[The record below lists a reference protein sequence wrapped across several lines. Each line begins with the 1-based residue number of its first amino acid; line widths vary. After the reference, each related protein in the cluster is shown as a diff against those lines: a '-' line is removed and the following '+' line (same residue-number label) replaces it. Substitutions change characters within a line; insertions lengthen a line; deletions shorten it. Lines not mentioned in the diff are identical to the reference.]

1 MEADLQLPFLCSGF
15 VYLRSPQNQNLSKM
29 REVLKYGI
37 FDISSM
43 ST

>member
-15 VYLRSPQNQNLSKM
+15 VYLRIPQNQILSKV
-29 REVLKYGI
+29 REKLKVSF

-43 ST
+43 SS